1 MFKYFIYVGSL
12 DFNMDFYIYLVIWM
26 NDYENDLFFIS
37 FWIFVLFMSNVVV
50 YYIYEISILFI
61 YVFIWLFVI

>member
-1 MFKYFIYVGSL
+1 
-12 DFNMDFYIYLVIWM
+12 MDFYIDLVIWM

>member
-1 MFKYFIYVGSL
+1 MFKYFIYVGSM
-12 DFNMDFYIYLVIWM
+12 DFNMDFYIDFVIWM
-26 NDYENDLFFIS
+26 NDYENDLIFVS